1 MTIESSSY
9 KKKEGGIMIVKTEQ
23 IEMLTISKLFIS
35 QPMNDKTDEEIKV
48 ERAKIVDTCIKEYRK
63 K

>member
-1 MTIESSSY
+1 M
-9 KKKEGGIMIVKTEQ
+9 K
-23 IEMLTISKLFIS
+23 KLFIS

>member
-1 MTIESSSY
+1 M
-9 KKKEGGIMIVKTEQ
+9 KN
-23 IEMLTISKLFIS
+23 LFIS

-48 ERAKIVDTCIKEYRK
+48 ERAKIVDACIKEYRK